1 MPGLSFLAPAF
12 LAGLLAVGVP
22 IFLHLFRRRS
32 DRVVEFPAVHM
43 LPDAPVQ
50 QQERRQLR
58 DLLLLALRALALV
71 LLAVSFA
78 RPYLVGDAAAV
89 GGGTTLVAVDR
100 SLSTSAPATWA
111 EIQRR
116 ARAAIDAAPAA
127 HLVGLMTFDDR
138 GRVVA
143 APSAARDEARAAL
156 ETLTPGAGGTSF
168 AAAIGSALDAMHGAR
183 GRVVVVTDAQQ
194 RGWAGVTDVAVPGGV
209 EVVLEAVPPPSEN
222 LAVTALRRGAALTA
236 VVQNYATGAR
246 TAAVRLRID
255 EIVVERATV
264 ALAPLTA
271 AEVRFT
277 AALPARGVAD
287 VTVDDPAGPQG
298 DNRRYWLLAPPR
310 PPAVLVLTADPPES
324 ARTGLYVERALQAAE
339 DLWPSSV
346 TVVDGRRY
354 SSAQEDPRPDVLV
367 VVGTRTLDR
376 RGRAR
381 LAGYLA
387 GGGQVLLTLGP
398 DIDVPTLG
406 EALGAPIRVA
416 PEPVAFGSEPTA
428 IVPSD
433 RRHPVWRQLA
443 GPRSGLGRVV
453 VERAR
458 PLLDLD
464 AWTVLARFD
473 GGTPALAERAVGR
486 GLLLA
491 FTSDVDNRWNRF
503 PIDPAFAPFVVES
516 ARYLARGARGTSS
529 FVLPDVPAGVPA
541 APGRYEVALA
551 PGQPP
556 APVVVNV
563 DPAESDLTTVTPEA
577 FAAHVRVV
585 DTTAPVPPDDD
596 ARAREEQQRLWQF
609 GLAAMLGV
617 LVVEGVLGRGRRMA
631 GAPERVG

>member
-22 IFLHLFRRRS
+22 VFLHLFRRRT
-32 DRVVEFPAVHM
+32 DRVVEFPAVQM

-50 QQERRQLR
+50 QQERRSLR

-78 RPYLVGDAAAV
+78 RPYLVADDASA
-89 GGGTTLVAVDR
+89 GGGTTIVAVDR

-111 EIQRR
+111 EVLRR
-116 ARAAIDAAPAA
+116 ARAAVDAAPAA
-127 HLVGLMTFDDR
+127 DLVGLMTFDDR
-138 GRVVA
+138 GRLVVA
-143 APSAARDEARAAL
+143 PNAARDEARAAV
-156 ETLTPGAGGTSF
+156 ETLTPGTGGTSF
-168 AAAIGSALDAMHGAR
+168 AAAIGSAVDALHGGR
-183 GRVVVVTDAQQ
+183 GRVVVVTDVQR
-194 RGWAGVTDVAVPGGV
+194 RGWAGVTDVAVPAGV
-209 EVVLEAVPPPSEN
+209 EVVLDAVPPSAEN

-236 VVQNYATGAR
+236 VVQNFAAGAR
-246 TAAVRLRID
+246 TAVVRLRVD
-255 EIVVERATV
+255 DTVVERATV
-264 ALAPLTA
+264 DLAAMTA

-277 AALPARGVAD
+277 APLPPRGVAD
-287 VTVDDPAGPQG
+287 VTVDDTAGPPG
-298 DNRRYWLLAPPR
+298 DNRRFWLLAPPR

-324 ARTGLYVERALQAAE
+324 ARTGIYVERALQAAE

-354 SSAQEDPRPDVLV
+354 SSAQDDPRPDVLV

-387 GGGQVLLTLGP
+387 GGGRVLLTLGP
-398 DIDVPTLG
+398 DIDVPTLA
-406 EALGAPIRVA
+406 EAIGVPLRVA
-416 PEPVAFGSEPTA
+416 PEPVTFGSEPTA

-443 GPRSGLGRVV
+443 GPRSGFGRVV

-464 AWTVLARFD
+464 AWTVLARFE
-473 GGTPALAERAVGR
+473 GGTAALAERVIGR

-491 FTSDVDNRWNRF
+491 FTSDLDNRWNRF
-503 PIDPAFAPFVVES
+503 PVDPAFAPFVVES

-529 FVLPDVPAGVPA
+529 FVLPEVPAGVPA
-541 APGRYEVALA
+541 EPGRYEAVLVA
-551 PGQPP
+551 GQPP
-556 APVVVNV
+556 VPVVVNV
-563 DPAESDLTTVTPEA
+563 DPAESDLSTVTAEA
-577 FAAHVRVV
+577 FAAHLRVV
-585 DTTAPVPPDDD
+585 DTAAPVPAGDD
-596 ARAREEQQRLWQF
+596 ARAREEQQRLWQI
-609 GLAAMLGV
+609 GLAAMIGV
-617 LVVEGVLGRGRRMA
+617 LVVEGVLGRVRRTA
-631 GAPERVG
+631 GTPERVG